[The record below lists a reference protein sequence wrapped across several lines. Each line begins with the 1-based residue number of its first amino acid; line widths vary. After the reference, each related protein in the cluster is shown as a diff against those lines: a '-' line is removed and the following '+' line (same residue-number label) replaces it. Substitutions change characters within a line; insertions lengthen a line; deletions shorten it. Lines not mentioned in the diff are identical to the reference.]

1 MKKSLHPL
9 ISSLIFLPNR
19 TPAMAFTGEGDKAF
33 AEVAP
38 FRDGAI
44 YVGHYSG
51 SSEWERHPDGD
62 ELVMVLSGTT
72 TVVLLKNGAQER
84 VALQEQELV
93 VVPQGVWHRFDG
105 SEQLQVLTITPHR
118 TDHSLERPDA

>member
-9 ISSLIFLPNR
+9 IASITFLPNR
-19 TPAMAFTGEGDKAF
+19 TPAMGFTGEGDKAF
-33 AEVAP
+33 AEVSP
-38 FRDGAI
+38 FRDGSI

-72 TVVLLKNGAQER
+72 TVAILKNGMEEK
-84 VALQEQELV
+84 VPLQEMELV
-93 VVPQGVWHRFDG
+93 VVPQGLWHRFER
-105 SEQLQVLTITPHR
+105 SEQLQVLTITPRR